1 MELKWRQVNLIINS
15 RVTKETDKEKEHIQE
30 TKNMSKKHNKT
41 KHNSDSYIN
50 CILSEFAII
59 HPS

>member
-1 MELKWRQVNLIINS
+1 MELKGRQVNLFINS
-15 RVTKETDKEKEHIQE
+15 QVTKETDKEKEHIQD
-30 TKNMSKKHNKT
+30 TKHEQKHNKT

-59 HPS
+59 HLS